1 MIKPRFLRILR
12 RGIPS
17 ALLLGL
23 LLLPVERQA
32 YAWEPIDNFFNGLE
46 MFGNLPSEVNQLQES
61 YKNTVNELNEAK
73 ADIQNYRDEMESYK
87 DQITQLNDQNARL
100 DQQNQQLQ
108 ATVAALN
115 TVQQERE
122 RSARTM
128 KIIIFVLIGLFVGY
142 FLLIRV
148 LRLGLR
154 GRR

>member
-1 MIKPRFLRILR
+1 MIKPGFLRILR

-61 YKNTVNELNEAK
+61 YKNTVNELNDAK
-73 ADIQNYRDEMESYK
+73 ADIQNYRDDMESYK
-87 DQITQLNDQNARL
+87 DQITQLSDQNARL

-115 TVQQERE
+115 TAQQERE